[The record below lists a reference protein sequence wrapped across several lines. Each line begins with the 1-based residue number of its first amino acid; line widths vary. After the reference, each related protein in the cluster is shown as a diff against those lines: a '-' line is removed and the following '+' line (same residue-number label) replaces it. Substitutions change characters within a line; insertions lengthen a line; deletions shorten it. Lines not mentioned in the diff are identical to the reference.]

1 MGNDAFLGSL
11 LSGIT
16 IKLLYTIED
25 NRIYID
31 SEEMANDFNN
41 QMKLINK
48 KVNRINLE
56 DKANENL

>member
-11 LSGIT
+11 LSGIK

-56 DKANENL
+56 DNSK

>member
-31 SEEMANDFNN
+31 SEEMTNDFNN